1 MKFTDVDEC
10 KNTPCKNGAECQNNE
25 GSFMCQCKE
34 GWTGQHCDEGLLL
47 ITFPPVSFTSY
58 TFLIKCFQKVLL
70 RNVEEFFLFEVL
82 ILFSFHCI
90 LKILLKNKC
99 WIAGKFA
106 VEFFKKMVRFAAIE
120 FVIKTFHIKSFY
132 LPAYLF

>member
-25 GSFMCQCKE
+25 GSFMCQCKD

-47 ITFPPVSFTSY
+47 ITFSPVSFTSY

-70 RNVEEFFLFEVL
+70 HNVEEFFVVEVL
-82 ILFSFHCI
+82 ILFHF
-90 LKILLKNKC
+90 NV
-99 WIAGKFA
+99 F
-106 VEFFKKMVRFAAIE
+106 
-120 FVIKTFHIKSFY
+120 
-132 LPAYLF
+132 

>member
-47 ITFPPVSFTSY
+47 ITFPPISFTSY
-58 TFLIKCFQKVLL
+58 T
-70 RNVEEFFLFEVL
+70 LFEVL

-106 VEFFKKMVRFAAIE
+106 VEF
-120 FVIKTFHIKSFY
+120 
-132 LPAYLF
+132 